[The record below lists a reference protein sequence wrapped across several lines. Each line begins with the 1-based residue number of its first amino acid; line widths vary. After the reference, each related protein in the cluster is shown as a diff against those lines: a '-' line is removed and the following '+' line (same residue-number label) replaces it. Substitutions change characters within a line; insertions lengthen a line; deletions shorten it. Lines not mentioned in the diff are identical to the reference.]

1 MKRIPIV
8 LGLFVLLLGV
18 CTWAQTSQ
26 QKAGNPLNELGA
38 LLVGRWM
45 GEVTLAYDY
54 PGIGKKGEKL
64 SEYDINKW
72 IADDAAIETE
82 WFAGKTTGKA
92 IYAWDAASK
101 QIKVIGV
108 DSSGR
113 LGQSTVT
120 KQGGK
125 WVYSSTGSFADGR
138 RFESK
143 GSLTFLDNG
152 STYIEE
158 GTVIVGNEKNDY
170 RDTYKRVS
178 K

>member
-1 MKRIPIV
+1 MKGMAFVACVI
-8 LGLFVLLLGV
+8 LLFFAVPV
-18 CTWAQTSQ
+18 STQTPP
-26 QKAGNPLNELGA
+26 QKAGSPLNELGD

-64 SEYDINKW
+64 SEYDINTWATDKT
-72 IADDAAIETE
+72 ALELE
-82 WFAGKTTGKA
+82 WFAGKTTGKGL
-92 IYAWDAASK
+92 IAWDAASK
-101 QIKVIGV
+101 EIKGFSV

-113 LGQSTVT
+113 FGQFTFT

-125 WVYSSTGSFADGR
+125 WVYSGTGSYIDGR
-138 RFESK
+138 RYETK
-143 GSLTFLDNG
+143 GGLTVIDNG
-152 STYIEE
+152 NGYIEE

-170 RDTYKRVS
+170 RDTYKRIS

>member
-1 MKRIPIV
+1 MKRIPVI
-8 LGLFVLLLGV
+8 LGLLVLFIGV
-18 CTWAQTSQ
+18 CAWAQSSA
-26 QKAGNPLNELGA
+26 QKAGNPLNELGD

-64 SEYDINKW
+64 SEYDINTWATDKT
-72 IADDAAIETE
+72 ALELE
-82 WFAGKTTGKA
+82 WFAGKTTGKGL
-92 IYAWDAASK
+92 IAWDSASK
-101 QIKVIGV
+101 EIKGFSV

-113 LGQSTVT
+113 FGQFTFT

-125 WVYSSTGSFADGR
+125 WVYSGTGSYIDGR
-138 RFESK
+138 RYETK
-143 GSLTFLDNG
+143 GGLTVIDNG
-152 STYIEE
+152 NGYIEE

-170 RDTYKRVS
+170 RDTYKRIS